1 MTPHMDDAQRRV
13 RCYAFFTAVRVLYAI
28 ARGVDHLPNGK
39 ARVAMF
45 SFGNDVDLEAV
56 ASDAEQAKVHE
67 QGLVQKY
74 LNTFGGFDPD
84 NIATNPV
91 FVADKGICMQA
102 IGAAQ

>member
-1 MTPHMDDAQRRV
+1 MDDAQRRV
-13 RCYAFFTAVRVLYAI
+13 RCYAFFTAVRVLHSI

-39 ARVAMF
+39 TRVAMF

-56 ASDAEQAKVHE
+56 ASNAEQAKVHE
-67 QGLVQKY
+67 RGLVQKY

-91 FVADKGICMQA
+91 FVADKGICMEA